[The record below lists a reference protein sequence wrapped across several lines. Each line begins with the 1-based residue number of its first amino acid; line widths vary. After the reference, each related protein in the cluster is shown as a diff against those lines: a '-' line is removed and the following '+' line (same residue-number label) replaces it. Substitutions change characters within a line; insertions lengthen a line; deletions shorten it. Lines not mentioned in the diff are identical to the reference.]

1 MPWQSVGT
9 VRVSCAAILRI
20 RSDDWYVLLRAPS
33 RPETFGPP
41 GGVFKYFPPA
51 ERILEELGFR
61 ADRIAELPD
70 DMRHDLRGFVPAG
83 AIGEF
88 RRWFA
93 GGAYRE
99 DTARC
104 LSRELGEEL
113 AECGLDDL
121 VPLTRRLTFSVVR
134 TLWEGPREVPGL
146 PYRQLRWFEV
156 CDVTPSDPAA
166 QRLRGELISAGQDD
180 RVPLVICATSADLQY
195 GRRGIALIAGHAPHL
210 IGARRSNPDIPA
222 IR

>member
-1 MPWQSVGT
+1 
-9 VRVSCAAILRI
+9 
-20 RSDDWYVLLRAPS
+20 
-33 RPETFGPP
+33 
-41 GGVFKYFPPA
+41 VFKYFPPA

-61 ADRIAELPD
+61 PDRSAKLPD
-70 DMRHDLRGFVPAG
+70 AMRYDLRGFVPAH
-83 AIGEF
+83 AIGKF

-93 GGAYRE
+93 GGSYRE

-121 VPLTRRLTFSVVR
+121 VPLTRRLRFAVGRVC
-134 TLWEGPREVPGL
+134 WEGPREVPGL
-146 PYRQLRWFEV
+146 SYRQLRWFEV
-156 CDVTPSDPAA
+156 CDLVTSDPAA
-166 QRLRGELISAGQDD
+166 RRLHGELISAGHDAS
-180 RVPLVICATSADLQY
+180 VPLVICATSADIQY
-195 GRRGIALIAGHAPHL
+195 GRRGTALIAGHAPQL